1 MNPEDIA
8 EDTGTAP
15 ETITPEPSQETPE
28 SPIDKELN
36 RGTKQRTPEEK
47 AAFTLKKNAESVA
60 ALGLDP
66 AEVLGLN
73 NKAPT
78 GEEGDDEVP
87 EWFKKHQQK
96 EQSKTAEELADTI
109 EDPKERELVKR
120 TLATVITSGSP
131 EERIRVARGYV
142 NAVKSGQIAEELGRA
157 GTARTF
163 SSGAGAPPGTTQKE
177 PEFTPLELSYMK
189 PPFNLSKEQVLA
201 ARPKD

>member
-1 MNPEDIA
+1 MNPEDNA

-15 ETITPEPSQETPE
+15 ETITTEPSQETPE
-28 SPIDKELN
+28 SPIDQELN
-36 RGTKQRTPEEK
+36 RDTKQRTPAEK
-47 AAFTLKKNAESVA
+47 AAFALRKNAESAA

-73 NKAPT
+73 TKAAA
-78 GEEGDDEVP
+78 GDDSDEVP

-96 EQSKTAEELADTI
+96 EQSKTAEEIADSI

-120 TLATVITSGSP
+120 TLATIVTSGSA
-131 EERIRVARGYV
+131 EERVRVARGYV
-142 NAVKSGQIAEELGRA
+142 NAVKTGQIAEELGRA
-157 GTARTF
+157 GTPRSF

-177 PEFTPLELSYMK
+177 PEFSHEELSYMK